1 MKRRRKANSK
11 KSACMTRRQRKLY
24 LDILWAIKK
33 RNKNFENNT
42 WPRWQSYRNNTAR
55 SAYHFA
61 RRWGGRKDVHVGK
74 LQNAVIRFGSGKT
87 IFEFAL
93 NIPEANINRLQYA
106 IISCDNP
113 IWIRK
118 FAKYIPNAKKEMLE
132 SVAMVAEIMEDMA

>member
-1 MKRRRKANSK
+1 MKRRKANSK
-11 KSACMTRRQRKLY
+11 KSARMTRRQRRLY
-24 LDILWAIKK
+24 LDILWAIKEK
-33 RNKNFENNT
+33 NKNFDNDT
-42 WPRWQSYRNNTAR
+42 WHRWQGNGLAS

-74 LQNAVIRFGSGKT
+74 LQNAVIRFGSGKI
-87 IFEFAL
+87 IFRFAL

-106 IISCDNP
+106 IINCDNP